1 MTKPINVLQFTC
13 PDGFYGAE
21 RWIIALA
28 KNLNETHVN
37 CGLAITVEP
46 EGKGLE
52 VAEHFRA
59 LEKEV
64 YEVSMSGRFDIK
76 VINRLC
82 KLVKSKDIDIIHSH
96 GY

>member
-28 KNLNETHVN
+28 KNLDDAQVN

-52 VAEHFRA
+52 IAEHYRN
-59 LEKEV
+59 LNKEV
-64 YEVSMSGRFDIK
+64 YEVAMS
-76 VINRLC
+76 NRCL
-82 KLVKSKDIDIIHSH
+82 LYTSPSPRDATLSRMPSSA
-96 GY
+96 